1 MWLQWQHPPKCL
13 ASHMSAQ
20 PLTGKCCRRE
30 CPARPPKVPRR
41 QLRHP
46 LGRENPGGGAFQNR
60 GGFGPHL
67 TLERMTQ
74 KNFPFASQSK
84 VKLYWKKLKFSFGG
98 NSRNGDSMQYFLVP
112 YMGNNQKATRIN
124 FFEEKY
130 TPFLLQYFQL
140 HFLEYLWSPLCPC
153 LFIY

>member
-60 GGFGPHL
+60 GGFGPPP
-67 TLERMTQ
+67 
-74 KNFPFASQSK
+74 NPSK
-84 VKLYWKKLKFSFGG
+84 GWHKKLPVRQPVKGETLLKKFKFSFGG
-98 NSRNGDSMQYFLVP
+98 NSRNGDSMQYFLVHTWEITKRQQESTSLKKNIP
-112 YMGNNQKATRIN
+112 HFYCNI
-124 FFEEKY
+124 
-130 TPFLLQYFQL
+130 FQL
-140 HFLEYLWSPLCPC
+140 DFLEYL
-153 LFIY
+153 